1 MNQDLVRQQPGGLA
15 DPGQQGDDIVTYAR
29 WVVESGLFGRGI
41 TQAQAGLKMLVGR
54 ELGIQPLAAV
64 RNIYIFEADGRPVVI
79 LDATLMG
86 AMIRASGR
94 YDYDVERNDDS
105 GTVLAMYRVEP
116 AMPRTFLGRESFTI
130 EDARRRKLTEKR
142 GPWTQ
147 GYAKEMMFARA
158 MSRLIDHHAPDLLLG
173 LSLPVVSQDEAE
185 EMPMGH
191 DQRKA
196 IFANLKEVRVESREQ
211 RLRWASDVLGR
222 DVPTFSDGNPGCPTR
237 AEASRLLDWFDETA
251 GPESGMVEPKD
262 DRVAGAD
269 EPARQV
275 PDKGNVTDH
284 GAADDWIPAP
294 AAASD
299 GPDWTEPEG
308 AGEDA
313 SPGAGDTVGREVPT
327 NPAPAEHTVLAP
339 AEMIPVGPE
348 HVVQTLVAESDAMA
362 EYRDIRRQLKAE
374 RRNAAAIATTREF
387 LIGLGDEFKGMS
399 EEAAVAE
406 LDRRGQL
413 DQLTALLI
421 RRFVS

>member
-1 MNQDLVRQQPGGLA
+1 MNQDLVRQQPAGLA

-105 GTVLAMYRVEP
+105 GTVLAMFRVEP
-116 AMPRTFLGRESFTI
+116 AMPRTFLGRESFTL
-130 EDARRRKLTEKR
+130 EDARKRKLTEKR
-142 GPWTQ
+142 GPWVQ

-158 MSRLIDHHAPDLLLG
+158 MSRLIDHYAPDLLLG

-191 DQRKA
+191 DQHKA
-196 IFANLKEVRVESREQ
+196 IFANLKEVGVESREQ

-237 AEASRLLDWFDETA
+237 AEASRLLDWFSDDVKA
-251 GPESGMVEPKD
+251 AVED
-262 DRVAGAD
+262 IRVAGAEEQSSD
-269 EPARQV
+269 VATATGV
-275 PDKGNVTDH
+275 
-284 GAADDWIPAP
+284 DDWIPAP
-294 AAASD
+294 AATSD
-299 GPDWTEPEG
+299 EPDWTEPEG

-313 SPGAGDTVGREVPT
+313 SPGAGDTTLGEVLT
-327 NPAPAEHTVLAP
+327 SPAPGEHTVLAP

-348 HVVQTLVAESDAMA
+348 HVVQSLVDESEAMA
-362 EYRDIRRQLKAE
+362 EYRAIRLQLKAE

-387 LIGLGDEFKGMS
+387 LIAQGDDLKGMS

>member
-1 MNQDLVRQQPGGLA
+1 MGQEMAVRQPGALA
-15 DPGQQGDDIVTYAR
+15 DPGQQGEDIVTFAR

-94 YDYDVERNDDS
+94 YDYDVERSDDT
-105 GTVLAMYRVEP
+105 GTILAMYRVEP
-116 AMPRTFLGRESFTI
+116 AMPRQFLGRESFTL

-142 GPWTQ
+142 GPWSQ
-147 GYAKEMMFARA
+147 GYAKEMMFARC
-158 MSRLIDHHAPDLLLG
+158 MSRLVDHYAPDLLLG

-196 IFANLKEVRVESREQ
+196 IFANLKEVDITDRDE

-237 AEASRLLDWFDETA
+237 AEASRLLDWF
-251 GPESGMVEPKD
+251 KD
-262 DRVAGAD
+262 DDEALEVAGAD
-269 EPARQV
+269 EP
-275 PDKGNVTDH
+275 VTH
-284 GAADDWIPAP
+284 EESGQANRDDWIPAP
-294 AAASD
+294 AAA
-299 GPDWTEPEG
+299 PDLWTEPEG

-313 SPGAGDTVGREVPT
+313 SQGAGDTEGREVPT
-327 NPAPAEHTVLAP
+327 NPAPAEHVMNEDEVIALKDTAVMTV
-339 AEMIPVGPE
+339 
-348 HVVQTLVAESDAMA
+348 
-362 EYRDIRRQLKAE
+362 RQLLMKE
-374 RRNAAAIATTREF
+374 PRRWLPWLRAASPSIRAMGWT
-387 LIGLGDEFKGMS
+387 S
-399 EEAAVAE
+399 ETFPTGWTS
-406 LDRRGQL
+406 GQL
-413 DQLTALLI
+413 EELL
-421 RRFVS
+421 RRIEKEESL

>member
-1 MNQDLVRQQPGGLA
+1 MNQDLVRQQSGGLA
-15 DPGQQGDDIVTYAR
+15 DPGQQGGEDIVTYAR

-94 YDYDVERNDDS
+94 YDYDVERSDDS
-105 GTVLAMYRVEP
+105 GTVLAMYAVEP
-116 AMPRTFLGRESFTI
+116 AMPRRFLGRESFTI
-130 EDARRRKLTEKR
+130 DDAKRRKLTEKR
-142 GPWTQ
+142 GPWSQ
-147 GYAKEMMFARA
+147 GYAKEMMFARC
-158 MSRLIDHHAPDLLLG
+158 MSRLIDHFAPDLLLG

-196 IFANLKEVRVESREQ
+196 IFANLREVGVEDREQ

-237 AEASRLLDWFDETA
+237 AEASRLLDWFNADDVKAAIAEN
-251 GPESGMVEPKD
+251 

-269 EPARQV
+269 EPDAVATAEDRV
-275 PDKGNVTDH
+275 
-284 GAADDWIPAP
+284 PAP
-294 AAASD
+294 AAAHRP
-299 GPDWTEPEG
+299 GDWIPVTGAQADEQWSWSEPEG
-308 AGEDA
+308 AGEEDV
-313 SPGAGDTVGREVPT
+313 PPRAGETALGEVLTP
-327 NPAPAEHTVLAP
+327 PAPA
-339 AEMIPVGPE
+339 E
-348 HVVQTLVAESDAMA
+348 HVVQTLVGESDQMA
-362 EYRDIRRQLKAE
+362 EYREVRQRIKENRRS
-374 RRNAAAIATTREF
+374 AAAIATTREY
-387 LIGLGDEFKGMS
+387 LIGLGDEFKGMT

-406 LDRRGQL
+406 LDRRGEL
-413 DQLTALLI
+413 EQLTAKLI
-421 RRFVS
+421 ERHLS